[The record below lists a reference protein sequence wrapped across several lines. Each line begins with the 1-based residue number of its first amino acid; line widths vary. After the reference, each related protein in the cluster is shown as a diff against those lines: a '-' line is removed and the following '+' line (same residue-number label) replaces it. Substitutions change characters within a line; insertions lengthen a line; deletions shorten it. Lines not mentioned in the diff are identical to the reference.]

1 MKPHI
6 AILAD
11 FDTTKRPRPHRMIE
25 SLKSMAH
32 LYVIA
37 RETSPESGARCF
49 SFPAPT
55 HNAQTRTKEQNEKI
69 RSLCE
74 QGDFAPLIYTK
85 ERECIPT
92 ILRSLPKLHLI
103 IVEDIVLLPFACDY
117 KRESSGGKCRKD
129 ENHNSCKILVDL
141 REFYPLE
148 YEDPAWL
155 GGLGKLFS
163 HLCTHYLPQADAC
176 LCVSEPIAARYER
189 EFGVKSTLYYSLPP
203 FYNLSP
209 SPIESSTTPASPLRL
224 IYHGLISAERGSTNL
239 LELARLLGSGYELSC
254 MVLSNN
260 TDYLA
265 HFIRQA
271 ESIPNLTILPP
282 VCLEEI
288 VPRCNEFDIGVISLQ
303 DSSFNNKNAMPN
315 KLFEYIQSRLC
326 VISTPLDSLRTF
338 FARYPVGRVA
348 QGYGAPELARAITS
362 LSCEEILEYK
372 RASHTYARELS
383 LETNAQKAR
392 DLVRA
397 LLD

>member
-6 AILAD
+6 AMLAD

-49 SFPAPT
+49 SFPAPA
-55 HNAQTRTKEQNEKI
+55 HNAQTRTKEQNARI
-69 RSLCE
+69 HSLCE

-85 ERECIPT
+85 ERECIPA
-92 ILRSLPKLHLI
+92 ILHSLPKLHLI
-103 IVEDIVLLPFACDY
+103 IVEDIALLPFACDY
-117 KRESSGGKCRKD
+117 KRES
-129 ENHNSCKILVDL
+129 NNTCKILVDL

-163 HLCTHYLPQADAC
+163 HLCAHYLPQADAC
-176 LCVSEPIAARYER
+176 LCVSEPIATRYER

-203 FYNLSP
+203 FYDLQP
-209 SPIESSTTPASPLRL
+209 SPTSSTATLDSPIRL
-224 IYHGLISAERGSTNL
+224 IYHGLISAERGSANL
-239 LELARLLGSGYELSC
+239 LELAQLLGNGYELSC

-260 TDYLA
+260 TTYLA
-265 HFIRQA
+265 HFIHQA

-282 VCLEEI
+282 VRLEEI

-326 VISTPLDSLRTF
+326 VIATPLDSLQVF

-348 QGYGAPELARAITS
+348 HGYSTPELARAITS
-362 LSCEEILEYK
+362 LLGKEIAAYK
-372 RASHTYARELS
+372 HASHTYAKALS

-392 DLVRA
+392 DIVRA
-397 LLD
+397 LLE